1 MLFALREVVVT
12 RKRLILIGFLM
23 LLLGVGAVVWWGQ
36 SNRRGAEIYYSGTIE
51 ATSSNLA
58 FQVSGRVQ
66 EILTDEGQS
75 VDAGSVLAVLD
86 RREYVALRD
95 QARANLQRA
104 RQNLLQL
111 GTVLEVNRNVL
122 PAEVDRAAAAVKA
135 LQAQLAEAES
145 GYRTQEV
152 ERARLA
158 ADAARVTVENARKD
172 KDRYDELFRKG
183 VVAEKSRDSFNVQY
197 ETALKE
203 HQRAVEAYQMAREGF
218 RREEID
224 TARSRLAEGQ
234 AALRLAQSNL
244 KKIEAAEQDV
254 EAARE
259 QVAAV
264 RAALD
269 VAEIQLDHTRLRAP
283 YRGII
288 LSRNVEPGEVVTPS
302 QEVLSIAD
310 LSTVDLKV
318 FVAETEIGRIAPGQ
332 PVAVKIDSFPDK
344 IYDGRVAYI
353 SPQAEFT
360 PKIIQ
365 THKERV
371 KLVFL
376 VKVSVPNPHFELKS
390 GMPADAWFS

>member
-1 MLFALREVVVT
+1 VT
-12 RKRLILIGFLM
+12 RKRVILIGFLV
-23 LLLGVGAVVWWGQ
+23 LLSGVGAVVWWGQ
-36 SNRRGAEIYYSGTIE
+36 SSRRGAELYYSGTIE

-58 FQVSGRVQ
+58 FQVGGRVQ

-75 VDAGSVLAVLD
+75 VDAGAVLAVLD

-104 RQNLLQL
+104 GQNLLQL
-111 GTVLEVNRNVL
+111 ETVLEINRNVL

-135 LQAQLAEAES
+135 LQAQSAEAES
-145 GYRTQEV
+145 GYRVQEV

-158 ADAARVTVENARKD
+158 ADAARVTLENARKD

-197 ETALKE
+197 EIALKE
-203 HQRAVEAYQMAREGF
+203 HQRTVEAYQMAREGF
-218 RREEID
+218 RREEVD

-254 EAARE
+254 EAARA
-259 QVAAV
+259 QVAAAQ
-264 RAALD
+264 AALD
-269 VAEIQLDHTRLRAP
+269 VAEIQLDHTRVRAP
-283 YRGII
+283 YGGII

-332 PVAVKIDSFPDK
+332 PVAVKIDTFPDK
-344 IYDGRVAYI
+344 VYDGRVAYI

-390 GMPADAWFS
+390 GMPADAWFR

>member
-1 MLFALREVVVT
+1 MHPSLREVAVT
-12 RKRLILIGFLM
+12 RKRAILIGFLA

-36 SNRRGAEIYYSGTIE
+36 SRRRSAELYYSGTIE

-58 FQVSGRVQ
+58 FQVGGRVQ
-66 EILTDEGQS
+66 EVLTDEGQS
-75 VDAGSVLAVLD
+75 VDAGAVLAVLD
-86 RREYVALRD
+86 RREYAALRD

-104 RQNLLQL
+104 EQNLLQL
-111 GTVLEVNRNVL
+111 ETVLAVNRNVL
-122 PAEVDRAAAAVKA
+122 PAEADRAAAAVKA

-145 GYRTQEV
+145 GYRAQEV

-158 ADAARVTVENARKD
+158 ADAARVALENARRD
-172 KDRYDELFRKG
+172 KDRYEELFRKG
-183 VVAEKSRDSFNVQY
+183 VVAERSRDSFTVQY
-197 ETALKE
+197 ETALRE
-203 HQRAVEAYQMAREGF
+203 HQRAVEAYRMAREGF

-224 TARSRLAEGQ
+224 TARARLAEGQ

-254 EAARE
+254 EAARA
-259 QVAAV
+259 QVAAAQ
-264 RAALD
+264 AALD

-283 YRGII
+283 YGGII
-288 LSRNVEPGEVVTPS
+288 LSRNVEPGEVVTSS

-332 PVAVKIDSFPDK
+332 PVAVKIDTFPDK
-344 IYDGRVAYI
+344 TYDGRVAYI

-371 KLVFL
+371 KLVYL
-376 VKVSVPNPHFELKS
+376 VKVSIPNPRFELKS
-390 GMPADAWFS
+390 GMPADAWFR